1 MKAGRISVDQ
11 AREFFHHKSQQKAS
25 DITPED
31 LPGGDFQYWACDG
44 VCGAF
49 HPDHWP
55 GVWMAHYGVK
65 PEVWG
70 RTVQPARAIL
80 RAFWMAE
87 RPQLIIGWTA
97 ENNRAA
103 LSFSRRL
110 GFRETGKMTLDS
122 GNVIMKELG
131 PWVLE
136 QQ

>member
-1 MKAGRISVDQ
+1 MKPSRISVDQ
-11 AREFFHHKSQQKAS
+11 ARQYFQHRSQQRAS
-25 DITPED
+25 GITPDE
-31 LPGGDFQYWACDG
+31 LPDEPFQYWACEG

-55 GVWMAHYGVK
+55 GVWMAHYAVK
-65 PEVWG
+65 PEHWG
-70 RTVQPARAIL
+70 RTIGPAKSIL
-80 RAFWMAE
+80 QAFWASE
-87 RPQLIIGWTA
+87 RPSLIIGWTA
-97 ENNRAA
+97 ESNRAA

-110 GFRETGKMTLDS
+110 GFREIGKMALDS